1 MGVPTPRGNLLPI
14 HGRTGSEVE
23 SREELLVAS
32 PSEGRTSSRRNFRHC
47 SLNATEDLQGITNYN
62 HAERRDI
69 VVVIRDK
76 SETIATEAEI
86 RPRIE
91 HG

>member
-1 MGVPTPRGNLLPI
+1 MEATLRDWVPCGVI
-14 HGRTGSEVE
+14 HSVDSDHTKNRLNRV
-23 SREELLVAS
+23 SRSWADE
-32 PSEGRTSSRRNFRHC
+32 NRHC
-47 SLNATEDLQGITNYN
+47 SLNGTEDLQGITNYN
-62 HAERRDI
+62 HAERREI